1 MTPGPEP
8 EAAATVEDIAP
19 SVHEADP
26 APIIVPSRDAANWAP
41 MVTRLAVDA
50 DRAAAGFNVD
60 GKRVTGPQ
68 QGFGRL
74 WQRTYTA
81 HLGPSIH
88 PHLLIAEWKEHF
100 GEFWTKGSRFHGL
113 LITPGDVAPIAV
125 STGAGLKL
133 STGVL
138 VLYADDESFTF
149 MTPEGHMFAGW
160 ITFSAHEDAVG
171 TVARIQVLIRPND
184 PIFELGWPVMKRKED
199 KFWKATLHNVAAHVG
214 AVDITVEE
222 KTVLVDKH
230 RIWRN
235 ARNVWHN
242 AAIRSVLHLLTAP
255 VRALRRRLARGH

>member
-1 MTPGPEP
+1 MSPALEP
-8 EAAATVEDIAP
+8 EGVAGVEEIEL
-19 SVHEADP
+19 SVHEAD
-26 APIIVPSRDAANWAP
+26 APPVVVPSRDAANWAP
-41 MVTRLAVDA
+41 MVTRLSVDA
-50 DRAAAGFNVD
+50 DRAAAGFNVH

-81 HLGPSIH
+81 HLGASVH
-88 PHLLIAEWKEHF
+88 PHVLIAEWKEHF

-113 LITPGDVAPIAV
+113 LITPGEVAPIAV
-125 STGAGLKL
+125 NTGAGLKL

-160 ITFSAHEDAVG
+160 ITFSAHEDVGG

-184 PIFELGWPVMKRKED
+184 PIYELGWPVMRRMED
-199 KFWKATLHNVAAHVG
+199 RFWKATLVNVAAHVG
-214 AVDITVEE
+214 AADVTIEE

-235 ARNVWHN
+235 AGNVWHN
-242 AAIRSVLHLLTAP
+242 AGIRSVLHLLTAP
-255 VRALRRRLARGH
+255 IRAIRRRFAR